1 MPMIVGT
8 QFQLKL
14 TNFIFRP
21 NLTKLTIYFQPK
33 TEKVNIT
40 IEFCIFE
47 LVLSPNFSLKR
58 QF

>member
-8 QFQLKL
+8 QFQFKL
-14 TNFIFRP
+14 TIFIFRP
-21 NLTKLTIYFQPK
+21 NLSKKSYFQPK

-47 LVLSPNFSLKR
+47 LV
-58 QF
+58 